1 MATSSRSKH
10 PNSKIKKILTHNQ
23 IDSTQSQTPTSKT
36 TTPFKNPSKSKQLM
50 PGFTPVKLIS
60 PMRIS
65 TKVPSSK
72 KTNFYQQFNPRNSVN
87 KNQYKTN
94 LRNLIPDDP
103 LENIRKKIQLIFQEQ
118 NEKMTTIG
126 LQCSQLDI
134 ELENQFSQIQDEYI
148 EDLDQ
153 VYIDK
158 MNKIKEINEKYD
170 FDIYK
175 TDYKDED
182 MNKKLKMQ
190 KEEEIKIIEK
200 YFLMKKNNV
209 AIAYKEKVDM
219 AKEIHI
225 KKKQKFL
232 MGSKI
237 IVNMKEKINRILNDP
252 IEVDVEG
259 KVIVPNT

>member
-1 MATSSRSKH
+1 
-10 PNSKIKKILTHNQ
+10 
-23 IDSTQSQTPTSKT
+23 
-36 TTPFKNPSKSKQLM
+36 
-50 PGFTPVKLIS
+50 
-60 PMRIS
+60 
-65 TKVPSSK
+65 
-72 KTNFYQQFNPRNSVN
+72 
-87 KNQYKTN
+87 
-94 LRNLIPDDP
+94 
-103 LENIRKKIQLIFQEQ
+103 
-118 NEKMTTIG
+118 MTTIG

-190 KEEEIKIIEK
+190 KEEEIKIIEE

-219 AKEIHI
+219 AKETHI

>member
-1 MATSSRSKH
+1 MATSSRSKQ

-23 IDSTQSQTPTSKT
+23 IDSTQSQTPTSQT
-36 TTPFKNPSKSKQLM
+36 TTPFKNSSKSKHLM

-72 KTNFYQQFNPRNSVN
+72 KTNFYQKFNPRNSVN

-94 LRNLIPDDP
+94 LKNLIPDDP
-103 LENIRKKIQLIFQEQ
+103 LDNIRKKIQLIFEE
-118 NEKMTTIG
+118 NNDKMTAVG

-148 EDLDQ
+148 EELDQ

-175 TDYKDED
+175 SDYKDED
-182 MNKKLKMQ
+182 MNKELKLK
-190 KEEEIKIIEK
+190 KEEEIRKIE
-200 YFLMKKNNV
+200 
-209 AIAYKEKVDM
+209 
-219 AKEIHI
+219 
-225 KKKQKFL
+225 
-232 MGSKI
+232 
-237 IVNMKEKINRILNDP
+237 
-252 IEVDVEG
+252 
-259 KVIVPNT
+259 